1 MMIAHPAAH
10 YPQMPWAA
18 AGPDGALQPVFLAN
32 PAEYQQMM
40 QQQRPGSVDSES
52 SKSSSRRGSLS
63 KSGNDYNKFVPSMK
77 KMQLGEYFLQRN
89 FIFRQ
94 NLKPL
99 FSWNWGDGAT
109 SRSNANLWKEDQR
122 EAPFKR
128 LISWFWNWWLSG
140 KFKCL
145 AVFIRK
151 SRSLWRFSHLWHGL

>member
-1 MMIAHPAAH
+1 MISVPPMMIAHPAAH

-77 KMQLGEYFLQRN
+77 KMQLGEYFLLQN
-89 FIFRQ
+89 FIIQ
-94 NLKPL
+94 HKIN
-99 FSWNWGDGAT
+99 ST
-109 SRSNANLWKEDQR
+109 
-122 EAPFKR
+122 
-128 LISWFWNWWLSG
+128 
-140 KFKCL
+140 KFKPFFQLKLRRWRNKPIECESL
-145 AVFIRK
+145 KR
-151 SRSLWRFSHLWHGL
+151 RSERDALQTAHQLILELVAFR